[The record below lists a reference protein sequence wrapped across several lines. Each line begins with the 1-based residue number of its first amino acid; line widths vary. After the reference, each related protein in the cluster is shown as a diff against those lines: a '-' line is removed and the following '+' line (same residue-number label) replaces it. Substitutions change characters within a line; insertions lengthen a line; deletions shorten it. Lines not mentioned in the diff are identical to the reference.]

1 RGTVRDACLVGRVLC
16 PGPVRRSD
24 RDLHPDAQDRPD
36 ERDLRVR
43 RLPGRGR
50 RADGDGGA
58 DPRADRSGRASR
70 APDPELVPGSDP
82 ELRERRLRDRGRV
95 TNAGSIDYRGA
106 LEAVERILNR
116 GGGPDEVLRAVLEAL
131 HVRGVASARVNMLEN
146 GRLVERLGVGQEAD
160 RIVAP
165 VGYEGSEFGSLELA
179 ADDRAV
185 VERVATLISPYV
197 ARLQSAADR

>member
-1 RGTVRDACLVGRVLC
+1 
-16 PGPVRRSD
+16 
-24 RDLHPDAQDRPD
+24 
-36 ERDLRVR
+36 
-43 RLPGRGR
+43 
-50 RADGDGGA
+50 
-58 DPRADRSGRASR
+58 
-70 APDPELVPGSDP
+70 
-82 ELRERRLRDRGRV
+82 V

-179 ADDRAV
+179 ADDRAF

-197 ARLQSAADR
+197 ARLESAADR